1 METKHTAIVTKPWDY
16 QQNDDD
22 LIEISGEHGSYHIC
36 DIDPQFFKDTE
47 TAIAHAA
54 YIVKA
59 VNSHEALVK
68 ACTKLQQIHTDYIA
82 DKHGIVNVQVLLTD
96 IQEAYE
102 DAEQALKLAGEE

>member
-1 METKHTAIVTKPWDY
+1 MDTKHTATPWKTSGDY
-16 QQNDDD
+16 RITTLKGETIAKTIDSK
-22 LIEISGEHGSYHIC
+22 LITA
-36 DIDPQFFKDTE
+36 DKD
-47 TAIAHAA
+47 AA